1 MDSINFSP
9 PKKRRVHLGHLST
22 NEKQCIINMYK
33 QIKSDNSGMKITAT
47 VAKIKQ
53 ATGVANSTIYRTIK
67 EYKQTGTVRCSK
79 NIGGQPSILATYDE
93 KVKTSIRQIVH
104 SFFFKNEMPT
114 LNKILSE
121 VNNRPDLP
129 NMCRSLLYKFL
140 KQINFKYL
148 KRSRTSILI
157 ERDDVVRWRR
167 NYLTSIKRYRS
178 EGKPIYYLDETW
190 VNEGHTKDKVWV
202 DCAIKNPRQAFIEGL
217 STGLKNPSGKGK
229 RLIVLHVRSE
239 LGFVNEGVLLF
250 EGRKIEDYHE
260 EMNASVFEN
269 WFNNILQKLPKN
281 AIIVMDNA
289 SYHSRKVEKIPTTSS
304 IKKYMQEWLQI
315 KNIPLDMEMVRS
327 ELLHLVRVNKDK
339 YNIYVTDEMAKTNGQ
354 IVLRLPPYHC
364 ELNPIEKIWAQ
375 VKNEVA
381 LKNTTF
387 KLKEVKKLL
396 LQALE
401 NVTTTQ
407 NHILKV
413 EEKMCKLDGI
423 MDSVIEPLIIPIGN
437 DSNTSSSEDE

>member
-1 MDSINFSP
+1 MEDN
-9 PKKRRVHLGHLST
+9 KRKDWYDK
-22 NEKQCIINMYK
+22 ECE
-33 QIKSDNSGMKITAT
+33 
-47 VAKIKQ
+47 Q
-53 ATGVANSTIYRTIK
+53 ASKDKDKARHSNVLILGVANSTIYRTIK
-67 EYKQTGTVRCSK
+67 EYKQTGTVRCPK
-79 NIGGQPSILATYDE
+79 NIGGRPSILATYDE

-157 ERDDVVRWRR
+157 ERDDIVRWRR

-178 EGKPIYYLDETW
+178 EGRPIYYLDETW

-202 DCAIKNPRQAFIEGL
+202 DCAIKNPRQAFVKGL
-217 STGLKNPSGKGK
+217 STGLRNPSGKGK
-229 RLIVLHVRSE
+229 RLIVLHVGSE

-250 EGRKIEDYHE
+250 EGRKTEDYHE

-269 WFNNILQKLPKN
+269 WFNSILQKLPKN

-304 IKKYMQEWLQI
+304 TKKYMQEWLQI
-315 KNIPLDMEMVRS
+315 KNIPFDMEMVRS

-339 YNIYVTDEMAKTNGQ
+339 YNMYVTDEMAKTNGQ

-401 NVTTTQ
+401 NVTTTHWQ
-407 NHILKV
+407 NCVNHILKV

>member
-1 MDSINFSP
+1 MVDDSINFSP

-22 NEKQCIINMYK
+22 NKKQCIINMYK
-33 QIKSDNSGMKITAT
+33 QIKSDNSGMKVTAT

-67 EYKQTGTVRCSK
+67 EYKQTGPVRCSK
-79 NIGGQPSILATYDE
+79 NIGGRPSILATYDE

-148 KRSRTSILI
+148 KRSRTSTLI

-178 EGKPIYYLDETW
+178 EGRPIYYLDETW

-217 STGLKNPSGKGK
+217 STGLKNPSGRGK
-229 RLIVLHVRSE
+229 RLIVLHV
-239 LGFVNEGVLLF
+239 G
-250 EGRKIEDYHE
+250 
-260 EMNASVFEN
+260 SVR
-269 WFNNILQKLPKN
+269 I
-281 AIIVMDNA
+281 
-289 SYHSRKVEKIPTTSS
+289 
-304 IKKYMQEWLQI
+304 
-315 KNIPLDMEMVRS
+315 
-327 ELLHLVRVNKDK
+327 
-339 YNIYVTDEMAKTNGQ
+339 
-354 IVLRLPPYHC
+354 C
-364 ELNPIEKIWAQ
+364 
-375 VKNEVA
+375 
-381 LKNTTF
+381 
-387 KLKEVKKLL
+387 
-396 LQALE
+396 
-401 NVTTTQ
+401 
-407 NHILKV
+407 
-413 EEKMCKLDGI
+413 
-423 MDSVIEPLIIPIGN
+423 
-437 DSNTSSSEDE
+437 